1 MNNTTSVLRCWSS
14 NLCGIFRYSYWL
26 LCNLFG
32 KYTYHNFTV
41 RISHNCDE
49 TLLENFILV
58 ENFRVCDRLEILKL
72 PV

>member
-1 MNNTTSVLRCWSS
+1 MSNTTSVLRCWSS

-32 KYTYHNFTV
+32 NYAYHNFTV

-58 ENFRVCDRLEILKL
+58 ENFRVCEIDMKY
-72 PV
+72 

>member
-1 MNNTTSVLRCWSS
+1 MNNTTSFLRCWSS
-14 NLCGIFRYSYWL
+14 NLSGIFRYSYWL

-32 KYTYHNFTV
+32 NYAYHNFMI
-41 RISHNCDE
+41 RISHNYDE

-58 ENFRVCDRLEILKL
+58 ENFRVCDRHEILKL